1 MQRAH
6 VLLYGNSKTFAIV
19 QTSVSPRFL
28 SPSSLDLSSFTLAS
42 LFLLPMLGYE
52 TRRVRE
58 ARIPVSHFSR
68 VERRRATL
76 ENVIFRRN
84 RRRVYARARARTFH
98 ARWPYLILRQVRP
111 AYWFLR
117 GLPFHGRISS
127 FSTRYS
133 LLRIYR
139 RGWVPGYSRNSEQ
152 GFRSGFVEF
161 VVRDDATFFTSYS
174 VRKIT
179 NATRPRAS
187 PPTLT
192 SIGDYVSSIRLANP
206 MESRDAGVQVR
217 VASEFASCDSSRWSL
232 DNALPRC
239 SEQHPSRCEIY
250 FLRPSVVIRICY

>member
-1 MQRAH
+1 
-6 VLLYGNSKTFAIV
+6 
-19 QTSVSPRFL
+19 
-28 SPSSLDLSSFTLAS
+28 
-42 LFLLPMLGYE
+42 MLGYE

-111 AYWFLR
+111 AYWFVR
-117 GLPFHGRISS
+117 GLPFHSRISC
-127 FSTRYS
+127 FSARYS

-139 RGWVPGYSRNSEQ
+139 RGWVRGYSRNSEQ
-152 GFRSGFVEF
+152 GFRSDFVEF
-161 VVRDDATFFTSYS
+161 VVRDDATFFASYPI
-174 VRKIT
+174 RKIT

-187 PPTLT
+187 PLAST
-192 SIGDYVSSIRLANP
+192 SIGGYVSSIRPANP

-217 VASEFASCDSSRWSL
+217 VSLASSRLATRRGGRSITL
-232 DNALPRC
+232 CLAARNN
-239 SEQHPSRCEIY
+239 SRLVAKDIY
-250 FLRPSVVIRICY
+250 YDHLSWLEYATKRFAT